1 LSLFVKGYNHHER
14 EASLSQSSITPTDIL
29 KFPPISR
36 IRRNHGLEHATLHI
50 LAHYLPHTMLA
61 GHSDVGGFWIIGDVP
76 SETLHFAVQEAIA
89 RLRAGESSLAI
100 HPNCGTNYATMGALA
115 GLAGAAAMLG
125 SGRRLRDKL
134 NRLPIAAILAT
145 ITLIFSR
152 PLGLLLQEQVTTSGN
167 PGELEI
173 TMITHKT
180 QGRVSIH
187 RIQTRG

>member
-1 LSLFVKGYNHHER
+1 MTE
-14 EASLSQSSITPTDIL
+14 SSIIQTDIL
-29 KFPPISR
+29 NFPLISR

-61 GHSDVGGFWIIGDVP
+61 GHSDLGGYWIIGDVP
-76 SETLHFAVQEAIA
+76 SEILHLAVQEAIT

-115 GLAGAAAMLG
+115 GLAGAAAMMG
-125 SGRRLRDKL
+125 SGRHLRDKL
-134 NRLPIAAILAT
+134 NRLPVAVVLAT

-152 PLGLLLQEQVTTSGN
+152 PLGLLLQERVTTSGN
-167 PGELEI
+167 PGSLEI
-173 TMITHKT
+173 TMITHKS
-180 QGRVSIH
+180 QGRVIIH